1 MKYTGEN
8 LKEIIFPL
16 GGIGTGSIGI
26 AGNGILR
33 DWEISNRPNKG
44 SLNGHTHFAI
54 KLTDKNGKTY
64 VRIIAGDITKDIM
77 GQYSKG
83 SFCGY
88 GFGPSSGTMCGFPH
102 FRNVELEVKFPF
114 AEFTFTDKDFPG
126 KVKLTAWNPFIPLDA
141 DNSSI
146 PGAFFKVEYINDTDT
161 DMTADICFSVCSVYN
176 IPVNTS
182 YETDKFAMIHMKS
195 TLDEADV
202 NYGDM
207 TLITD
212 KDGTFMQD
220 AWFRGDWQDSIVTYW
235 NQLTE
240 DGFTKRHYDSPRA
253 DKPHIRDMA
262 TAVKTTSVAAHST
275 SSARFV
281 LTWNMPNNY
290 AYWRD
295 VKDENGNPV
304 TWKNYYAVMFENSV
318 ASAKYAM
325 ENYGMLYEKSER
337 FANAMWN
344 MTLPE
349 YVIDAATATLS
360 VLKSATV
367 LRLEDGSFYGWEGM
381 DEKFGSC
388 EGTCQHV
395 WNYAYA
401 MCFLFPTLERSIRD
415 LEFDYT
421 MHDDGLMDF
430 RIKLPLGNVP
440 HDRFACM
447 DGQMGAIIKTYR
459 EWLISGDDAWLKR
472 NWEKVKKALE
482 YAWHPENPFKWD
494 TDKDG
499 YATGRM
505 HHTLDR
511 ELFGANGWL
520 EGFYLAALKAGAVM
534 AEHLGETDKA
544 KEYMEI
550 FQSGYEKTKNE
561 LFNGSYFIQK
571 VDLNDKSIPESF
583 GVTGM
588 YWNDETGEMKY
599 QIGEGCEID
608 QLCGQW
614 HANILGLGRL
624 FDEDQT
630 KTACE
635 SLFKNNFKESM
646 RDFVNPWRIFALN
659 DDAGSVI
666 CDYPEGAYKPRI
678 PIPYC
683 EECMHGFEYQLAGL
697 LISEGFVDEGL
708 RCAKAVRDKYNG
720 SNRNPF
726 NEIECGNNYARSM
739 ASFALIPI
747 LSGFIFDMPHGKI
760 GFNPKLSGDF
770 NSVWSLDCAWGS
782 YSKASDETIIKI
794 NDGVLGISTLTLPY
808 VNGVDAVIADGKNI
822 DFTFDGGNITF
833 DKINIKDS
841 LVVKYL

>member
-44 SLNGHTHFAI
+44 SLNNHSHFAI
-54 KLTDKNGKTY
+54 KLTDKNGKNY
-64 VRIIAGDITKDIM
+64 VRIVSGDITKDLM
-77 GQYSKG
+77 GQYRG
-83 SFCGY
+83 GQEFAGFGY
-88 GFGPSSGTMCGFPH
+88 GPERSSMCGFPH

-114 AEFTFTDKDFPG
+114 AVYTFTDMDFPG
-126 KVKLTAWNPFIPLDA
+126 KVKLTAWSPFIPHD
-141 DNSSI
+141 DKNSSI
-146 PGAFFKVEYINDTDT
+146 PGAFFSLEYINESDC
-161 DMTADICFSVCSVYN
+161 DMQVSFCFSSASVYRSS
-176 IPVNTS
+176 VNTS
-182 YETDKFAMIHMKS
+182 SNYGKYAKIFMKS
-195 TLDEADV
+195 TLADDDV

-212 KDGTFMQD
+212 ADGAFMQD
-220 AWFRGDWQDSIVTYW
+220 SWFRGEWQDAVVTYW

-240 DGFTKRHYDSPRA
+240 DGFTERHYDV
-253 DKPHIRDMA
+253 PHSYTNDMA
-262 TAVKTTSVAAHST
+262 TAVKTASVSAHGSA
-275 SSARFV
+275 SARFV

-295 VKDENGNPV
+295 VKDENGKTV
-304 TWKNYYAVMFENSV
+304 TWKNYYAVMFADSS
-318 ASAKYAM
+318 ASAEYAM
-325 ENYGMLYEKSER
+325 KNYDELYAKSKK
-337 FANAMWN
+337 FADAMWD
-344 MTLPE
+344 MSLPE
-349 YVIDAATATLS
+349 YVTDAATATLS

-381 DEKFGSC
+381 HERSGSC

-401 MCFLFPTLERSIRD
+401 LCFLFPNLERSIRD

-430 RIKLPLGNVP
+430 RIKLPLGKVE
-440 HDRFACM
+440 HGRLACM
-447 DGQMGAIIKTYR
+447 DGQMGAVIKTYR

-544 KEYMEI
+544 KEYMEV

-588 YWNDETGEMKY
+588 YWNDETKEMKY

-697 LISEGFVDEGL
+697 LISEGYVEEGL

-720 SNRNPF
+720 ANRNPF

-747 LSGFIFDMPHGKI
+747 LSGFMFDMPHGKI
-760 GFNPKLSGDF
+760 GFNPRLLGNFK
-770 NSVWSLDCAWGS
+770 SVWSLDSVWGT
-782 YSKASDETIIKI
+782 YEKTADTSKIFI
-794 NDGVLGISTLTLPY
+794 NDGTLTISTLALPY
-808 VNGVDAVIADGKNI
+808 YKKVSEVVIDGKAVEFKTEN
-822 DFTFDGGNITF
+822 GNIVFEKT
-833 DKINIKDS
+833 KIKEYIS
-841 LVVKYL
+841 VK

>member
-1 MKYTGEN
+1 MKYTGEH

-33 DWEISNRPNKG
+33 DWEICNRPSKG
-44 SLNGHTHFAI
+44 SLNGNTHFAI
-54 KLTDKNGKTY
+54 KLTDKSGKSY
-64 VRIIAGDITKDIM
+64 VRIISGDITKDLM
-77 GQYSKG
+77 GQYCNSR
-83 SFCGY
+83 FYGY
-88 GFGPSSGTMCGFPH
+88 GFGPKSGTMCGFPH

-114 AEFTFTDKDFPG
+114 AFFTFTDDDFPG
-126 KVKLTAWNPFIPLDA
+126 EVRLTAWSPFIPHDA

-146 PGAFFKVEYINDTDT
+146 PGAFFKVEYINNTDS
-161 DMTADICFSVCSVYN
+161 DMTADFCFSVCSVYKN
-176 IPVNTS
+176 SINTS
-182 YETDKFAMIHMKS
+182 EETDKFAMINMKS

-207 TLITD
+207 TVITD
-212 KDGTFMQD
+212 KDGTFLQD
-220 AWFRGDWQDSIVTYW
+220 AWFRGDWQDSVVTYW

-240 DGFTKRHYDSPRA
+240 DGFTQRHYDSPMWRN
-253 DKPHIRDMA
+253 DMA
-262 TAVKTTSVAAHST
+262 TVVKTVSAPKAAST
-275 SSARFV
+275 SARFV

-295 VKDENGNPV
+295 VKDENGKTV
-304 TWKNYYAVMFENSV
+304 TWKNYYAVLFENSV

-325 ENYGMLYEKSER
+325 ENYEMLYNKSER
-337 FANAMWN
+337 FANAMWD

-349 YVIDAATATLS
+349 YVTDAATATLS

-367 LRLEDGSFYGWEGM
+367 LRLEDGSFYGWEGTH
-381 DEKFGSC
+381 ESEGSC

-401 MCFLFPTLERSIRD
+401 LCFLFPSLERSIRD

-430 RIKLPLGNVP
+430 RIKLPLGKVE
-440 HDRFACM
+440 HGRLACM
-447 DGQMGAIIKTYR
+447 DGQMGAVIKTYR

-472 NWEKVKKALE
+472 NFEKVKKALE
-482 YAWHPENPFKWD
+482 FAWNPDNPFKWD

-520 EGFYLAALKAGAVM
+520 QGFYLAALKAASVM

-544 KEYMEI
+544 KEYLDV
-550 FQSGYEKTKNE
+550 FQSGYNKTKKE
-561 LFNGSYFIQK
+561 LFNGSYFIQR

-583 GVTGM
+583 DVTGM
-588 YWNDETGEMKY
+588 YWNDETKEMKY

-624 FDEDQT
+624 FDEEQT

-635 SLFKNNFKESM
+635 SLYKNNFKESM

-697 LISEGFVDEGL
+697 LISEGFVEEGL

-720 SNRNPF
+720 ENRNPF

-747 LSGFIFDMPHGKI
+747 LSGFTFDMPHGRI
-760 GFNPKLSGDF
+760 GFNPKLEGNF
-770 NSVWSLDCAWGS
+770 RSVWSLDGVWGK
-782 YSKASDETIIKI
+782 YEKNTDETKICI
-794 NDGVLGISTLTLPY
+794 NDGTLTISTLALPY
-808 VNGVDAVIADGKNI
+808 YKNVSEVVIDGKAV
-822 DFTFDGGNITF
+822 DFKAENGNIVFEKTE
-833 DKINIKDS
+833 IKEYI
-841 LVVKYL
+841 LVK

>member
-1 MKYTGEN
+1 MKYTGEH
-8 LKEIIFPL
+8 LKEIIFPM

-33 DWEISNRPNKG
+33 DWEIKNRPDKG

-54 KLTDKNGKTY
+54 KLTDTTGKTY
-64 VRIIAGDITKDIM
+64 VKIISGDVTKDIM

-83 SFCGY
+83 QFYGY
-88 GFGPSSGTMCGFPH
+88 GFGPSAGTMCGFPH

-114 AEFTFTDKDFPG
+114 AFFTFTDKDFPG
-126 KVKLTAWNPFIPLDA
+126 KVKLTAWSPFIPRDSK
-141 DNSSI
+141 NSSI
-146 PGAFFKVEYINDTDT
+146 PGAFFKVEYINDTDN
-161 DMTADICFSVCSVYN
+161 DMEASFCFSTQSVYQQS
-176 IPVNTS
+176 VNS
-182 YETDKFAMIHMKS
+182 SSNDNKYAKIFMQS
-195 TLDEADV
+195 TLSANNL

-207 TLITD
+207 TVITD
-212 KDGTFMQD
+212 ADGSIAQD
-220 AWFRGDWQDSIVTYW
+220 SWFRGDWQDAIVTYW

-240 DGFTKRHYDSPRA
+240 DGFTKRHYDSPQQY
-253 DKPHIRDMA
+253 KNDMA
-262 TAVKTTSVAAHST
+262 TIVRTVSAPKHNIA
-275 SSARFV
+275 SARFV
-281 LTWNMPNNY
+281 LTWNMPNNH
-290 AYWRD
+290 AYWTN

-304 TWKNYYAVMFENSV
+304 TWKNYYAVMFENSA

-325 ENYGMLYEKSER
+325 ENYTELFEKSEK
-337 FANAMWN
+337 FAKSMWE
-344 MTLPE
+344 MSLPE
-349 YVIDAATATLS
+349 YVIDAASATLS

-367 LRLEDGSFYGWEGM
+367 LRLEDGSFYGWEGAH
-381 DEKFGSC
+381 ENSGSC

-401 MCFLFPTLERSIRD
+401 MCFLFPDLERSIRN

-430 RIKLPLGNVP
+430 RIKLPLGKVP
-440 HDRFACM
+440 HGRLACM
-447 DGQMGAIIKTYR
+447 DGQMGAVIKTYR
-459 EWLISGDDAWLKR
+459 EWMVSGDDEWLKR
-472 NWEKVKKALE
+472 NWKKVKKALE

-520 EGFYLAALKAGAVM
+520 EGFYLCALKAASVM

-544 KEYMEI
+544 KEYIDVFER
-550 FQSGYEKTKNE
+550 GYKLTKEK
-561 LFNGSYFIQK
+561 LFNGKYFIQE
-571 VDLNDKSIPESF
+571 VDLTDKSVPESF
-583 GVTGM
+583 GVKEM
-588 YWNDETGEMKY
+588 YWNDETNEMKY
-599 QIGEGCEID
+599 QIGDGCEID

-624 FDEDQT
+624 FDEEQT
-630 KTACE
+630 KTASK

-646 RDFVNPWRIFALN
+646 RNFVNPWRIFALN

-683 EECMHGFEYQLAGL
+683 EESMHGFEYQLAGL

-720 SNRNPF
+720 TARNPF

-760 GFNPKLSGDF
+760 GFNPRLSGDF
-770 NSVWSLDCAWGS
+770 KSVWSLDCAWGS
-782 YSKASDETIIKI
+782 YKKTDTETTITVF
-794 NDGVLGISTLTLPY
+794 DGSLPIESLVLPY
-808 VNGVDAVIADGKNI
+808 LSNVNEIIIDGKNVDFDFADGKL
-822 DFTFDGGNITF
+822 TF
-833 DKINIKDS
+833 DKCQIKEYICI
-841 LVVKYL
+841 K

>member
-1 MKYTGEN
+1 MKYTGEH

-26 AGNGILR
+26 AGNGVLC
-33 DWEISNRPNKG
+33 DWEICNRPSKG
-44 SLNGHTHFAI
+44 SLNGNTHFAI
-54 KLTDKNGKTY
+54 KITDKSGKSY
-64 VRIIAGDITKDIM
+64 VRIISGDITKDLM
-77 GQYSKG
+77 GQYCNG
-83 SFCGY
+83 RFYGY
-88 GFGPSSGTMCGFPH
+88 GFGPKSGTMCGFPH

-114 AEFTFTDKDFPG
+114 AVFTFTDDDFPG
-126 KVKLTAWNPFIPLDA
+126 EVRLTAWSPFIPHDA

-146 PGAFFKVEYINDTDT
+146 PGAFFKVEYINNTDS
-161 DMTADICFSVCSVYN
+161 DMTADFCFSVCSVYKSS
-176 IPVNTS
+176 INTS
-182 YETDKFAMIHMKS
+182 EETDKFAMIHMKS

-207 TLITD
+207 TVITD
-212 KDGTFMQD
+212 KDGTFLQD
-220 AWFRGDWQDSIVTYW
+220 AWFRGDWQDAVVTYW
-235 NQLTE
+235 NQLTK
-240 DGFTKRHYDSPRA
+240 DGFTKRHYDSPMWGN
-253 DKPHIRDMA
+253 DMA
-262 TAVKTTSVAAHST
+262 TVVKTVSAPKSALA
-275 SSARFV
+275 SARFV

-295 VKDENGNPV
+295 VKDENGKTV
-304 TWKNYYAVMFENSV
+304 TWKNYYAVLFENSV

-325 ENYGMLYEKSER
+325 ENYEMLYNKSER
-337 FANAMWN
+337 FANAMWD

-349 YVIDAATATLS
+349 YVTDAATATLS

-367 LRLEDGSFYGWEGM
+367 LRLEDGSFYGWEGTH
-381 DEKFGSC
+381 ESEGSC

-401 MCFLFPTLERSIRD
+401 LCFLFPSLERSIRD

-430 RIKLPLGNVP
+430 RIKLPLGKVEN
-440 HDRFACM
+440 DRLACM
-447 DGQMGAIIKTYR
+447 DGQMGAVIKTYR

-472 NWEKVKKALE
+472 NFEKVKKALE
-482 YAWHPENPFKWD
+482 FAWNPDNPFKWD

-520 EGFYLAALKAGAVM
+520 QGFYLAALKAASVM

-544 KEYMEI
+544 KEYLDV
-550 FQSGYEKTKNE
+550 FQSGYNKTKKE
-561 LFNGSYFIQK
+561 LFNGSYFIQR

-583 GVTGM
+583 DVTGM
-588 YWNDETGEMKY
+588 YWNDETKEMKY

-624 FDEDQT
+624 FDEEQT

-635 SLFKNNFKESM
+635 SLYKNNFKESM

-697 LISEGFVDEGL
+697 LISEGYVDEGL

-720 SNRNPF
+720 ANRNPF

-747 LSGFIFDMPHGKI
+747 LSGFTFDMPHGKI
-760 GFNPKLSGDF
+760 GFNPKLEGNF
-770 NSVWSLDCAWGS
+770 KSVWSLDGVWGS
-782 YSKASDETIIKI
+782 YEKTADASKICI
-794 NDGVLGISTLTLPY
+794 NDGTLTIGTLALPY
-808 VNGVDAVIADGKNI
+808 YNNVSEIVIDGKAV
-822 DFTFDGGNITF
+822 DFNVENGNVVFEKTE
-833 DKINIKDS
+833 IKEYIS
-841 LVVKYL
+841 VK